1 MLRNGVQCEEKL
13 FRHPASDL
21 LDQTAGQGNRLLL
34 HGNAGRE
41 IGGDALAV
49 KLGAFA
55 AVADRP
61 KNGRPT
67 AQDVANAVV
76 EVPADEIVDRLALQS
91 VQGTT
96 IGGKVAI
103 EADALRRGAVP
114 LKRIAGKGRP
124 RGCVEPD
131 EAVVVVARS
140 LDGAEAAFQKLPVA
154 KKRVRLHSLEERLWR
169 GGVFREAGADANRDL
184 HRIAQRVG
192 GRCGR
197 RDPDAVFCVQRVV
210 AADMVAVDMGAE
222 QPVDVRRREPESRE
236 SGKKKLLRL
245 QMRGVYQEVPV
256 PAHKRDPGPNGSKR
270 DAQQKR
276 PWKDFLEKR

>member
-1 MLRNGVQCEEKL
+1 MFEKVNPS
-13 FRHPASDL
+13 HPDKLCDRIAGAIVDMAYELEDDPRIAVEVL
-21 LDQTAGQGNRLLL
+21 LG
-34 HGNAGRE
+34 HGICHIIAETDNALPLYE
-41 IGGDALAV
+41 IE
-49 KLGAFA
+49 A
-55 AVADRP
+55 AV
-61 KNGRPT
+61 
-67 AQDVANAVV
+67 
-76 EVPADEIVDRLALQS
+76 E
-91 VQGTT
+91 
-96 IGGKVAI
+96 
-103 EADALRRGAVP
+103 
-114 LKRIAGKGRP
+114 RIAGKGRP
-124 RGCVEPD
+124 GGCVEPD

-140 LDGAEAAFQKLPVA
+140 LDGAETAFQKLPVA

-184 HRIAQRVG
+184 HRIAQGVG

-197 RDPDAVFCVQRVV
+197 GDPDAVFRVQRIV